1 MVNFFRDEV
10 IVHEEHFGICDD
22 EDENLK
28 TPAYTDTDSSNIGNW
43 IARVSNSA
51 HKPIGFIAVDN
62 KIEILRP
69 DGNMDQRCD
78 AMLHNEDYVVFV
90 ELKDQRRNWSDHAI
104 EQLTSTINHFKSN
117 HAISNYKHRLAYVCN
132 KSHPAFQVSM
142 KERMQK
148 FKNIHNIRLII
159 CRDINL
165 K

>member
-22 EDENLK
+22 
-28 TPAYTDTDSSNIGNW
+28 A
-43 IARVSNSA
+43 
-51 HKPIGFIAVDN
+51 
-62 KIEILRP
+62 
-69 DGNMDQRCD
+69 
-78 AMLHNEDYVVFV
+78 
-90 ELKDQRRNWSDHAI
+90 
-104 EQLTSTINHFKSN
+104 
-117 HAISNYKHRLAYVCN
+117 NYKHRLAYVCN